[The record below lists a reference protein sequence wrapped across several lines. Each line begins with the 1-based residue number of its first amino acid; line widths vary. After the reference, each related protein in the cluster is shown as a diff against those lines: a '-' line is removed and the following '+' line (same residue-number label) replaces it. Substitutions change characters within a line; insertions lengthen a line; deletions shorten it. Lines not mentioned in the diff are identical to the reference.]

1 MLVLFI
7 RSLRRAIK
15 RKRKQAEQD
24 ERAGKLENIQ
34 VDQLLSRLTRQKL
47 EICNKAIKY
56 VRDVLK
62 QFWSI
67 PKQVK

>member
-15 RKRKQAEQD
+15 RTRKQAEQD

-34 VDQLLSRLTRQKL
+34 VDQLLSRLTGQKL
-47 EICNKAIKY
+47 EIRNKAIKY
-56 VRDVLK
+56 VREVLK
-62 QFWSI
+62 RFWSI
-67 PKQVK
+67 PQQVK